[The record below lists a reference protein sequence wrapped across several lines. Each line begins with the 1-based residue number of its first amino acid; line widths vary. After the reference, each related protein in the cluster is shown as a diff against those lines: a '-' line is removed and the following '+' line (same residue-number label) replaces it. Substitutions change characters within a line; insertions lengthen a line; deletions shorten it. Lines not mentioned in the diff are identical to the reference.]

1 MCGKAVNLGSI
12 PGPAAKNVAVSPEQT
27 PNFFP
32 KQSERGLICAQI
44 WLFRAILKIFQKAI
58 SFQLFHPYPDKPD
71 FLSLWILALVQK
83 RHKKFQYFEMKRFA
97 ALAFG
102 F

>member
-12 PGPAAKNVAVSPEQT
+12 PGPAAKNVAVSLLVRT
-27 PNFFP
+27 N
-32 KQSERGLICAQI
+32 L
-44 WLFRAILKIFQKAI
+44 RADLVVKIFQKAI